1 MKRLLLGV
9 VFLGMLAAVIAGCEG
24 KPSGDKPG
32 TPAYTAPTRA
42 EQIND
47 GADKYFPM
55 QMADP
60 VNDKNIEGKFYVDL
74 DGKRIYFSSQ
84 ESIEEFNKDPEK
96 YIQKMSQLWR

>member
-32 TPAYTAPTRA
+32 TPAYTAPTSA
-42 EQIND
+42 MAIED
-47 GADKYFPM
+47 GAEKYFPM

-60 VNDKNIEGKFYVDL
+60 VNDKNIEGKFYVDV

-84 ESIEEFNKDPEK
+84 ESIEEFNKDQDKYLEK
-96 YIQKMSQLWR
+96 LKMFAR